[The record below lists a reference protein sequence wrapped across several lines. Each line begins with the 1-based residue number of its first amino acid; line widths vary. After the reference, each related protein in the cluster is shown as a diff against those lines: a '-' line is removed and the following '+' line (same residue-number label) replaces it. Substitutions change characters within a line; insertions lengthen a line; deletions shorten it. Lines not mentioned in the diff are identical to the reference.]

1 MKEVK
6 YFIVDYRMPNN
17 YVNRLEEFEVPI
29 IKTIP
34 LNNGDLFLNGHPD
47 LALHQVSDDTVVVEN
62 TLIDYYREK
71 LPDKKLIP
79 SYKKVE
85 KDYPSNIGLNVFRY
99 NDYVFHNIKY
109 MDKNIK
115 DYYLD
120 RNYNF
125 INIKQGYA
133 KCSIASVNDSLITS
147 DRGIYEKAKKHLNCL
162 LIDHKQIKL
171 KGFDYGFIGGA
182 SGSIRDSLI
191 LTGNINNHSSKKDIE
206 CFVQR
211 NNLEIKYLS
220 SEEIEDYGSILS
232 IY

>member
-1 MKEVK
+1 
-6 YFIVDYRMPNN
+6 MPNN
-17 YVNRLEEFEVPI
+17 CINSLEAFGVPV
-29 IKTIP
+29 IKTTP
-34 LNNGDLFLNGHPD
+34 LNNGDFFLNGHPD
-47 LALHQVSDDTVVVEN
+47 LALHQVSNDIIVVEN
-62 TLIDYYREK
+62 TLIDYYSEK

-79 SYKKVE
+79 SHKKVE
-85 KDYPSNIGLNVFRY
+85 RDYPNNIGLNVFRY
-99 NDYVFHNIKY
+99 NNYVFHNIKY

-133 KCSIASVNDSLITS
+133 KCSITSVKNNLITS
-147 DRGIYEKAKKHLNCL
+147 DRGIYEKAKKYLNCL

-182 SGSIRDSLI
+182 SGSIDNCLI
-191 LTGNINNHSSKKDIE
+191 LTGNIKNHSSKKDIE
-206 CFVQR
+206 CFTQS